1 MDLSII
7 YRFVTTEWSIVI
19 TNSLLEIYGVS
30 LEQLHEDVMANSP
43 VKFPVHVQGMND
55 FMKEFVWH
63 GDSQMMNIPD
73 FEMCFVTCENE
84 YGASALFYPEFLEQV
99 AKRFRGKFFI
109 LPSSIHELI
118 LVPDYGEDVKGL
130 KEIVSDV
137 NDNSDAVTEEDFLS
151 NSVYHYDAKLHRLT
165 KM

>member
-1 MDLSII
+1 
-7 YRFVTTEWSIVI
+7 
-19 TNSLLEIYGVS
+19 
-30 LEQLHEDVMANSP
+30 
-43 VKFPVHVQGMND
+43 
-55 FMKEFVWH
+55 
-63 GDSQMMNIPD
+63 
-73 FEMCFVTCENE
+73 MCFVTCENE

>member
-1 MDLSII
+1 MAFD
-7 YRFVTTEWSIVI
+7 YR
-19 TNSLLEIYGVS
+19 EINPEGKLMWFGTQKV
-30 LEQLHEDVMANSP
+30 L
-43 VKFPVHVQGMND
+43 ND
-55 FMKEFVWH
+55 FCDHYKLED
-63 GDSQMMNIPD
+63 G
-73 FEMCFVTCENE
+73 FVTCENE